1 MPPRGRPRPP
11 GHLPAKQ
18 RPPPT
23 VTTRRG
29 EPNGRQIHVVDVS
42 AVAHHPDHA
51 HRAECTPLPARG
63 LDERR
68 AADRVIPLARTTPAC
83 RAALLPWPS
92 GHANP
97 LQPTVQPGA
106 ASTTWA
112 LLRNLCARR
121 DHRQRSGHLPRAFRS
136 RRFGKSSSQ
145 TPILASQIVRY
156 TLATQPSSRA
166 QNDKRRAADRRYWLL
181 YASNKRLTISSIT
194 GGRAHGPYAA
204 V

>member
-1 MPPRGRPRPP
+1 MVNKIPPIGSCCKSRVCHASDGSSPEQNSSASVRKTAAMGWDVAPDWVLEPRP
-11 GHLPAKQ
+11 
-18 RPPPT
+18 
-23 VTTRRG
+23 
-29 EPNGRQIHVVDVS
+29 S
-42 AVAHHPDHA
+42 
-51 HRAECTPLPARG
+51 
-63 LDERR
+63 
-68 AADRVIPLARTTPAC
+68 
-83 RAALLPWPS
+83 S